1 MGDKKRGF
9 IPLFSIFQ
17 TEHPVL
23 LTAITVLTIIIVAM
37 FPALLP
43 VLLVA
48 AIIVGI
54 IGLFAVFTGLIDM
67 NRESLAYSSNSG
79 KFSFNVGAKAAGAR
93 FLYSSNFFLPPCKI
107 L

>member
-67 NRESLAYSSNSG
+67 NRESLAYSSTKPELLQNHSTTDDDYNHG
-79 KFSFNVGAKAAGAR
+79 T
-93 FLYSSNFFLPPCKI
+93 
-107 L
+107 